1 MEAIFLLKIGF
12 LPVSIWDLLDILIVG
27 YLFYVLYK
35 LARGQLAFNILIGA
49 GILLALYWFV
59 NAAEMSMLSFIL
71 SGLAQFGFIVLIV
84 VFQPEIRRFLIFL
97 GRNFMSRRSNFLK
110 QFLGATVVDTD
121 IQFREKIIT
130 KLTSVIERLAKAKTG
145 ALIVFINNPE
155 FYGLDDTGVI
165 LDAQI
170 SGRMIES
177 IFHKESPL
185 HDGAMLIRDGKVH
198 SVGCILPVSD
208 NPNLPKSA
216 GLRHRAGV
224 GVTEQT
230 DALSIIVSEESGQIS
245 IARRGRLMKNIQKD
259 QLSKILR
266 KLLSVKNETTTTNS
280 DEERQPK

>member
-1 MEAIFLLKIGF
+1 MDLIFLIKIGF

-49 GILLALYWFV
+49 GVLLAIYWLV
-59 NAAEMSMLSFIL
+59 NAAQMSMLSFIL

-84 VFQPEIRRFLIFL
+84 VFQPEIRRFLIFI
-97 GRNFMSRRSNFLK
+97 GRNFLSRRPNFLK
-110 QFLGATVVDTD
+110 QFVGATVIDTD

-130 KLTSVIERLAKAKTG
+130 KLTGVVERLAKAKTG
-145 ALIVFINNPE
+145 ALIIFINNPE
-155 FYGLDDTGVI
+155 FYGLGDVGVL

-185 HDGAMLIRDGKVH
+185 HDGAMLITDGKVH
-198 SVGCILPVSD
+198 SAGCILPVSD
-208 NPNLPKSA
+208 SKNLPKSA

-224 GVTEQT
+224 GITEQT
-230 DALSIIVSEESGQIS
+230 DAFSIIVSEETGQIS
-245 IARRGRLMKNIQKD
+245 IARRGHLTKNIQIEK
-259 QLSKILR
+259 LSKLLR
-266 KLLSVKNETTTTNS
+266 KLLSVK
-280 DEERQPK
+280 DESTANDELSVV

>member
-1 MEAIFLLKIGF
+1 MDLIFLIKIGF

-49 GILLALYWFV
+49 GVLLAIYWLV
-59 NAAEMSMLSFIL
+59 NAAQMSMLSFIL

-84 VFQPEIRRFLIFL
+84 VFQPEIRRFLIFI
-97 GRNFMSRRSNFLK
+97 GRNFLSRRPNFLK
-110 QFLGATVVDTD
+110 QFVGATVIDTD

-130 KLTSVIERLAKAKTG
+130 KLTGVVERLAKAKTG
-145 ALIVFINNPE
+145 ALIIFINNPE
-155 FYGLDDTGVI
+155 FYGLGDVGVL

-185 HDGAMLIRDGKVH
+185 HDGAMLITDGKVH
-198 SVGCILPVSD
+198 SAGCILPVSD
-208 NPNLPKSA
+208 SKNLPKSA

-224 GVTEQT
+224 GITEQT
-230 DALSIIVSEESGQIS
+230 DAFSIIVSEETGQIS
-245 IARRGRLMKNIQKD
+245 IARRGHLTKNIQIVK
-259 QLSKILR
+259 LSKLLR
-266 KLLSVKNETTTTNS
+266 KLLSVK
-280 DEERQPK
+280 DESTANDELSVV

>member
-1 MEAIFLLKIGF
+1 MESIFLLKIGF

-49 GILLALYWFV
+49 GILLTVYWFV

-84 VFQPEIRRFLIFL
+84 VFQPEIRRFLIFI
-97 GRNFMSRRSNFLK
+97 GRNFMSRRPNFLK

-130 KLTSVIERLAKAKTG
+130 KLTSVVERLAKAKTG

-208 NPNLPKSA
+208 NTNLPKSA

-259 QLSKILR
+259 QLSKVLR
-266 KLLSVKNETTTTNS
+266 KLLSVKNEPATSN
-280 DEERQPK
+280 DEKLNVA

>member
-1 MEAIFLLKIGF
+1 MESIFLLKIGF

-35 LARGQLAFNILIGA
+35 LAREQLASNILIGA
-49 GILLALYWFV
+49 GILLAVYWFV

-84 VFQPEIRRFLIFL
+84 VFQPEIRRFLIFI
-97 GRNFMSRRSNFLK
+97 GRNFLSRRPNFLK
-110 QFLGATVVDTD
+110 QFIGVAVIDTD

-130 KLTSVIERLAKAKTG
+130 KLIGVVERLAKAKTG

-155 FYGLDDTGVI
+155 FYGLDDVGVV

-185 HDGAMLIRDGKVH
+185 HDGAMLITDGKVH
-198 SVGCILPVSD
+198 SAGCILPVSD
-208 NPNLPKSA
+208 STTLPKSA

-224 GVTEQT
+224 GITEQT
-230 DALSIIVSEESGQIS
+230 DALSIIVSEETGQIS
-245 IARRGRLMKNIQKD
+245 IARRGRLIKNIQKE
-259 QLSKILR
+259 QLSKMLR
-266 KLLSVKNETTTTNS
+266 KLLSIKVDDTKPE
-280 DEERQPK
+280 DLKVA

>member
-1 MEAIFLLKIGF
+1 MESIFLLKIGF

-35 LARGQLAFNILIGA
+35 LAKGQLAFNILIGA
-49 GILLALYWFV
+49 GILLAIYWLV
-59 NAAEMSMLSFIL
+59 NAAQMSMLSFIL

-84 VFQPEIRRFLIFL
+84 VFQPEIRRFLIFI
-97 GRNFMSRRSNFLK
+97 GRNFLSRRPKFLK
-110 QFLGATVVDTD
+110 YFIDVNVIDTD

-130 KLTSVIERLAKAKTG
+130 KLTGVVERLAKAKTG

-155 FYGLDDTGVI
+155 FYGLGDVGVL

-185 HDGAMLIRDGKVH
+185 HDGAMLITDGKVH
-198 SVGCILPVSD
+198 SAGCILPVSD
-208 NPNLPKSA
+208 STKLPKSA

-224 GVTEQT
+224 GITEQT
-230 DALSIIVSEESGQIS
+230 DALSIIVSEETGQIS
-245 IARRGRLMKNIQKD
+245 IARRGHLTKNIQKD

-266 KLLSVKNETTTTNS
+266 KLLSVKTETNS
-280 DEERQPK
+280 LDELGVV